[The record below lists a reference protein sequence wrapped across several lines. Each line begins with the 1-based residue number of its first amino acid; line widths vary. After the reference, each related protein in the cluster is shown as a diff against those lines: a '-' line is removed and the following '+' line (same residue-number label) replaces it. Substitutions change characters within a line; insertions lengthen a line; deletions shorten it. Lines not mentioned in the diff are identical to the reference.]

1 MKKIIQTFFSIYLL
15 IILSSRCFPQIKKG
29 DGPPVTRSN
38 IILTADK
45 YARVHWRMSEENRTG
60 KSPNSRFRSNY
71 HVGDR
76 IGMAYK
82 WSGWD
87 TVEDFLKKI
96 KAGYGAG
103 TGGGSGTYNNYSIND
118 VIGISCTGLVSR
130 AWHLRNKYTL
140 NYPNPNIRRKFQEI
154 THDIEGI
161 DFGNNQLEELR
172 KGDAFINW
180 HHIILFLYKGRD
192 GNLRVIDSSTPGV
205 RFRTIGITYLK
216 KSKYTSIRYNNI
228 REITNP
234 KGTIVN
240 PIKIVLSEDGFKT
253 EGNTRDVVSMEFDS
267 YSISPEKSQVG
278 PEVIYEFDLNTP
290 KILEIKITD
299 FKDEGIDNDIHL
311 LSSLRK
317 NDKLMAVDCIAFGD
331 NNITKQLIRGTY
343 YIAVDSKNDLPGE
356 YTLTIKFK

>member
-161 DFGNNQLEELR
+161 DFGNNQLYR
-172 KGDAFINW
+172 I
-180 HHIILFLYKGRD
+180 
-192 GNLRVIDSSTPGV
+192 
-205 RFRTIGITYLK
+205 
-216 KSKYTSIRYNNI
+216 
-228 REITNP
+228 
-234 KGTIVN
+234 
-240 PIKIVLSEDGFKT
+240 
-253 EGNTRDVVSMEFDS
+253 
-267 YSISPEKSQVG
+267 
-278 PEVIYEFDLNTP
+278 
-290 KILEIKITD
+290 
-299 FKDEGIDNDIHL
+299 
-311 LSSLRK
+311 
-317 NDKLMAVDCIAFGD
+317 
-331 NNITKQLIRGTY
+331 
-343 YIAVDSKNDLPGE
+343 
-356 YTLTIKFK
+356 